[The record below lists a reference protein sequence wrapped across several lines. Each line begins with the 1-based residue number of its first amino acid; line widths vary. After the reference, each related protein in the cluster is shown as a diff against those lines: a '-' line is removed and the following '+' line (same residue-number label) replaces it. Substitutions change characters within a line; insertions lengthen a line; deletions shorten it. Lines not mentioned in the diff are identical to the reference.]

1 MKEDCDKIAYNMVKW
16 YMLKQQIQINES
28 LSVSADD
35 LEKHINQIIKENPSQ
50 KKAIEDHYSKEDN
63 KNQVYNNLVDEKL
76 FKHLNE
82 YFENSVKEISTDKLR
97 LKRNQK

>member
-1 MKEDCDKIAYNMVKW
+1 MLIKQNLNLPIQWFRDHKQLLEQYKADFKAKNQPYEEDKLKEDCDKIAYNMVKW

-50 KKAIEDHYSKEDN
+50 KKSN
-63 KNQVYNNLVDEKL
+63 
-76 FKHLNE
+76 
-82 YFENSVKEISTDKLR
+82 
-97 LKRNQK
+97 